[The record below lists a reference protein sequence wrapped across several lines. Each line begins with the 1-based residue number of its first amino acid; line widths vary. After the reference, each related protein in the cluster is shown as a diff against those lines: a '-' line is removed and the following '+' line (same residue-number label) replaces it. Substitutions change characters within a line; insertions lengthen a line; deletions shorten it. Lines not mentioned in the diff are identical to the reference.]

1 MEHNKLDYS
10 IKKKLEQRIISPKE
24 NTWNRLEMLLEE
36 DEKQIKKTG
45 YLKYVVAASV
55 IFMLGFFFFINQGT
69 EVVLPQ
75 KLVDTPVEHKS
86 SNELVLDAAQIKIKD
101 TFKKH
106 LGKNEPIKSN
116 QMLVE
121 KTIKIEKVNLV
132 QVQKVN
138 KKVNLI
144 QDKRVVN
151 LGLLNKKEEEVTAVS
166 GYLGNNK
173 QLNDEVDA
181 LLAVA
186 FTNNKLEQ
194 PKKGIIDKN
203 LEPSANA
210 LLTSVEQELD
220 LSFKNKIFGKLKKGL
235 KNTRTAVINRNK

>member
-1 MEHNKLDYS
+1 MEHNKLDYN

-86 SNELVLDAAQIKIKD
+86 SNELVLDAAQTKIKD

-121 KTIKIEKVNLV
+121 KTIKIEKVNL
-132 QVQKVN
+132 
-138 KKVNLI
+138 I

-151 LGLLNKKEEEVTAVS
+151 LGLLNKKEEEVIAVS

-194 PKKGIIDKN
+194 PQKEIIDAS
-203 LEPSANA
+203 LATSANA